1 MSSGGTISTEPVN
14 LSLSFSFVSSLASV
28 VAVSSPALL
37 LYSEL
42 RNKQIVLQN
51 PYNIWEIVF
60 YIVTGVLVIY
70 ISLIAM
76 FIVLFRV
83 SPISSKDKIDTG
95 VAEGLYGT
103 LRRRTIVISILIV
116 FAILFTIG
124 TFVIF
129 YIIFRPIIEQDYS
142 QKSQVFN
149 VLIILFYAVAIIGLV
164 INLFIA
170 VFSKDVIFLQLIY
183 RSSE

>member
-1 MSSGGTISTEPVN
+1 MSSGGAISKEPVN

-28 VAVSSPALL
+28 VTVSAPALL

-83 SPISSKDKIDTG
+83 SPIPEGEINKDVTG
-95 VAEGLYGT
+95 KLYET
-103 LRRRTIVISILIV
+103 LKRRTIVISVLIV

-129 YIIFRPIIEQDYS
+129 YVIFRPIIEQDYS

-149 VLIILFYAVAIIGLV
+149 VLIISFYAVAIIGLV

-170 VFSKDVIFLQLIY
+170 VFSKDVIFLQLIH
-183 RSSE
+183 RSSD

>member
-1 MSSGGTISTEPVN
+1 MSSGGAITKEPVN

-28 VAVSSPALL
+28 VTVSAPALL

-83 SPISSKDKIDTG
+83 SPIPGDKINTG
-95 VAEGLYGT
+95 VAEELYKT
-103 LRRRTIVISILIV
+103 LRRRTIVISVLIV

-149 VLIILFYAVAIIGLV
+149 VLIISFYAVAIIGLV

-183 RSSE
+183 RPSD